1 MEFVQFVCPGPPP
14 EPLLALLVNVIFS
27 TFFPKQYIGFSDFFF
42 FFKDT
47 HVFLL
52 CLYFNIHC
60 FFFPALGLFLMYFNN
75 QSTQRT
81 NKTEKRRRFYSL
93 YFNYVCLNIFWP
105 PVIDFQHDNVI
116 GIKNSV
122 ITQVLQNKTSFI

>member
-1 MEFVQFVCPGPPP
+1 
-14 EPLLALLVNVIFS
+14 
-27 TFFPKQYIGFSDFFF
+27 
-42 FFKDT
+42 
-47 HVFLL
+47 
-52 CLYFNIHC
+52 
-60 FFFPALGLFLMYFNN
+60 MYFNN